1 VGESS
6 YLTRKWS
13 KSDTI
18 VNLHRD
24 SNGNV
29 PGGLPGLLDCM
40 RAGQAG
46 AHLDDPVDG
55 PEQGAE
61 REGAQ
66 DGHDRRQAKVVA
78 PLLPNTRNPQFLRKK
93 NALGWR

>member
-1 VGESS
+1 
-6 YLTRKWS
+6 
-13 KSDTI
+13 
-18 VNLHRD
+18 
-24 SNGNV
+24 
-29 PGGLPGLLDCM
+29 M